1 MASGPDKEGVMRGRR
16 TLSLLPAAVAV
27 LVIASPAFAET
38 LRCGSSL
45 IQSGATMGEVEDKCG
60 PPQSKETFTE
70 PVMARRID
78 GTAYEVGTAS
88 RDVWRYKRSPGSFPA
103 VLTFEKGV
111 LKKLEFE
118 K

>member
-1 MASGPDKEGVMRGRR
+1 MIRIVAV
-16 TLSLLPAAVAV
+16 TAVA
-27 LVIASPAFAET
+27 LSIATPAFADT

-45 IQSGATMGEVEDKCG
+45 IKEGDTQGYVQDKCG
-60 PPQSKETFTE
+60 APESKQTYTE
-70 PVMARRID
+70 PVYARREN
-78 GTAYEVGTAS
+78 GSSYEVGTTS
-88 RDVWRYKRSPGSFPA
+88 KDVWRYKRSNGSFPA

>member
-1 MASGPDKEGVMRGRR
+1 MIRI
-16 TLSLLPAAVAV
+16 VAV
-27 LVIASPAFAET
+27 TAALVIAAPAFAET

-45 IQSGATMGEVEDKCG
+45 IKEGDTQGYVQDKCG
-60 PPQSKETFTE
+60 EPESKQTYTE
-70 PVMARRID
+70 PVYARREN
-78 GTAYEVGTAS
+78 GSSYEVGTTS
-88 RDVWRYKRSPGSFPA
+88 KDVWRYKRSNGSFPA

>member
-1 MASGPDKEGVMRGRR
+1 MIRI
-16 TLSLLPAAVAV
+16 VAV
-27 LVIASPAFAET
+27 TAALVTAAPAFADT

-45 IQSGATMGEVEDKCG
+45 VKEGDTQGYVQEKCG
-60 PPQSKETFTE
+60 EPESKQTYTE
-70 PVMARRID
+70 PVYARRAN
-78 GTAYEVGTAS
+78 GSSYEVGTTTK
-88 RDVWRYKRSPGSFPA
+88 DVWRYKRSNGSFPA

>member
-1 MASGPDKEGVMRGRR
+1 MIRI
-16 TLSLLPAAVAV
+16 VAV
-27 LVIASPAFAET
+27 LALTVSVPAWADT

-45 IQSGATMGEVEDKCG
+45 IQEGDTQGYVEEKCG
-60 PPQSKETFTE
+60 APQSKQTYTE
-70 PVMARRID
+70 PVYARREN
-78 GTAYEVGTAS
+78 GSSYEVGTTS
-88 RDVWRYKRSPGSFPA
+88 KDVWRYQRGSGAFPA

>member
-1 MASGPDKEGVMRGRR
+1 MIRI
-16 TLSLLPAAVAV
+16 AAVATFV
-27 LVIASPAFAET
+27 LLATPAWAET

-45 IQSGATMGEVEDKCG
+45 IKEGDTQGYVQEKCG
-60 PPQSKETFTE
+60 EPASKQTYTE
-70 PVMARRID
+70 PVLARREN

-88 RDVWRYKRSPGSFPA
+88 KDVWRYQRGSGSFPA

>member
-1 MASGPDKEGVMRGRR
+1 MKPVPVCALLLAMA
-16 TLSLLPAAVAV
+16 TTPALAD
-27 LVIASPAFAET
+27 T

-45 IQSGATMGEVEDKCG
+45 IKEGDTQGYVQDKCG
-60 PPQSKETFTE
+60 EPESKQTYTE
-70 PVMARRID
+70 PVLARRQD
-78 GTAYEVGTAS
+78 GTSYEVGTTS
-88 RDVWRYKRSPGSFPA
+88 RDVWRYHRSSGSFPA

>member
-1 MASGPDKEGVMRGRR
+1 MNR
-16 TLSLLPAAVAV
+16 LIAVAS
-27 LVIASPAFAET
+27 LVIAGVTTPAWADT

-45 IQSGATMGEVEDKCG
+45 IKEGDTQGYVQDKCG
-60 PPQSKETFTE
+60 EPDSKQTYTE
-70 PVMARRID
+70 PVMARRQD
-78 GTAYEVGTAS
+78 GTSYEVGTTS
-88 RDVWRYKRSPGSFPA
+88 RDVWRYKRSNGSFPA

>member
-1 MASGPDKEGVMRGRR
+1 MRRIIAL
-16 TLSLLPAAVAV
+16 TLLVAATAP
-27 LVIASPAFAET
+27 SFADT

-45 IQSGATMGEVEDKCG
+45 IKEGDTQGYVQEKCG
-60 PPQSKETFTE
+60 EPESMQTYTE
-70 PVMARRID
+70 PVYARREN
-78 GTAYEVGTAS
+78 GTSYEVGTTS
-88 RDVWRYKRSPGSFPA
+88 KDVWRYKRSNGSFPA